1 MQTRTAGQLG
11 VMVLVLAFVTS
22 ACAAAVGAAAGA
34 AAAIAY
40 DDRNASTEIG
50 ASVSEVASA
59 SEAVFG
65 EMGIEVT
72 NRSAATDGSEAQIR
86 GRAEGLTYRVDI
98 DRASPTTTRVVVTA
112 REGELGYRPSRA
124 GQVLQRIIDRT
135 S

>member
-1 MQTRTAGQLG
+1 MEMRTARQMG

-50 ASVSEVASA
+50 ASVPDVASA
-59 SEAVFG
+59 TEAVFG
-65 EMGIEVT
+65 DMGIRVT
-72 NRSAATDGSEAQIR
+72 NRSAATDGSEAQVR
-86 GRAEGLTYRVDI
+86 GEAEGTTYRVDI
-98 DRASPTTTRVVVTA
+98 NRASPTTTRVVVTA
-112 REGELGYRPSRA
+112 REGDLGYRPSRA